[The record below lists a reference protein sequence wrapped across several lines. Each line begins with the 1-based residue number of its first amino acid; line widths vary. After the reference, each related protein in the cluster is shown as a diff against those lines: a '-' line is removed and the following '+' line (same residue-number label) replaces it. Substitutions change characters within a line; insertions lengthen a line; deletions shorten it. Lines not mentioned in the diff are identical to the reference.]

1 VIAIGKSP
9 LCFARPLGEAT
20 HVINDDWK
28 AFLNI
33 GGAAI
38 PRNRPFLALDGYFR
52 AAAPL
57 IAQRDGTRPFAALAI
72 AS

>member
-9 LCFARPLGEAT
+9 LCLARQPGEAT

-38 PRNRPFLALDGYFR
+38 PRNRPFLALDV
-52 AAAPL
+52 
-57 IAQRDGTRPFAALAI
+57 AI
-72 AS
+72 SARLLL